1 MRDVLV
7 IAPGLSLPP
16 MSAPMMMKAVQ
27 MYSILQLMSD
37 EGLSHDDACVRITGK
52 RPKAT
57 EAQGGGGGGEPAVH
71 PRVRSV
77 TAARAEVE
85 DEETGSLLGDG
96 DGDDLGLQGDD

>member
-37 EGLSHDDACVRITGK
+37 EGLSHDDACVRVTGK

-57 EAQGGGGGGEPAVH
+57 EAQGGGGGGGEPAVR

-77 TAARAEVE
+77 TTARAEVE
-85 DEETGSLLGDG
+85 DETGSLLGDG
-96 DGDDLGLQGDD
+96 DGDDLGLQGDN